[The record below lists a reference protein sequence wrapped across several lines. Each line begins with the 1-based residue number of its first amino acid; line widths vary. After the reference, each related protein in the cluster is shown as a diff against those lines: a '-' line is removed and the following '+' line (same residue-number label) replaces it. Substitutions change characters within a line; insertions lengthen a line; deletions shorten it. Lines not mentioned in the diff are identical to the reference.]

1 MESVGSVTT
10 ESIESGSGYHG
21 HCYLPIVA
29 VAEQTQ
35 FSTSSYSDTGTS
47 SPIHVA
53 VEAPDSEGRHHQVH
67 SL

>member
-1 MESVGSVTT
+1 L
-10 ESIESGSGYHG
+10 HG